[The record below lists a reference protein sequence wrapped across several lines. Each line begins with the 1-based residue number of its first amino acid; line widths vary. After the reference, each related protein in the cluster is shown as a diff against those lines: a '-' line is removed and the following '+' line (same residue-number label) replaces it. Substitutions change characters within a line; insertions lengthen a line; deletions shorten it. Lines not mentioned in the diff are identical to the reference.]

1 MPIYKGW
8 FQDTLPSG
16 LHDLISF
23 AYLDGDL
30 YDSILMSL
38 QYVYPKLAPGAV
50 CLIDDYCDPQINPKG
65 WNRLPGVKKACDEY
79 LIDKPEKMEFIYSGP
94 YSHAFFRKAG
104 FSNPEMRR
112 PVASTFDR

>member
-1 MPIYKGW
+1 MLIYKGW

-79 LIDKPEKMEFIYSGP
+79 LIDRPEKIEFIYSGTN
-94 YSHAFFRKAG
+94 SHAFFRKTG
-104 FSNPEMRR
+104 FCER
-112 PVASTFDR
+112 